1 MSSSSLVISLVHG
14 GILLEDV
21 GSIHLLRQIKRV
33 FQQLNPPA
41 LRKLLQE
48 KSEVTKNFRYLKW
61 RNPEPYKAILGMRIP
76 LHKPYPY
83 SLYRW
88 VPPFSV
94 PEIFGDEMPSE
105 NLAIWNSGRPEKLT
119 QLSCNTPSHSST
131 IRDTVHISGQ
141 YCKSCVLWCR

>member
-61 RNPEPYKAILGMRIP
+61 RTPEPYKAILGMRIP

-94 PEIFGDEMPSE
+94 PEIFGDEMASE
-105 NLAIWNSGRPEKLT
+105 NLVIWNSGM
-119 QLSCNTPSHSST
+119 QFVCSWAA
-131 IRDTVHISGQ
+131 ISGCFLIRNLTCSFQ
-141 YCKSCVLWCR
+141 VSGVKPPPN